1 MSRPPLDAN
10 AFRPFNMVIADNR
23 DAMFGLPMGVEWTS
37 AYVFVILIFVMVFR
51 PQGLIGEETREA
63 G

>member
-1 MSRPPLDAN
+1 
-10 AFRPFNMVIADNR
+10 
-23 DAMFGLPMGVEWTS
+23 MGVEWTP
-37 AYVFVILIFVMVFR
+37 AYVFVFLILVMVFR